1 MSRAVAGLGRW
12 RVVTRLCARPRPLP
26 GGAAECCGSARQG
39 PSRVGPQ
46 PYQPLWE
53 RPTNAEAMEA
63 RDKRG
68 ARLSAHGCHEDVLCL
83 FPILNRVRCLCTKH
97 RCIIGSR
104 FKARARG
111 TARGPL
117 PALASREP
125 FTPLPREPELF
136 LCTVQ
141 AVTAPAPG
149 PHPTPPAFAP
159 RALDPAGEGA
169 QGGLLSE
176 CVSLSSVSSGGGR
189 GWAAVRVSPESSSC
203 ILQPDPTWPRAG
215 PLSGPP
221 PTRWVC
227 VSIFPAG
234 RAPGLQHPSGVV
246 AGSSRPGDPADP
258 SQQSLDSSL
267 PLPPC
272 AREEAAKSFSQSC

>member
-176 CVSLSSVSSGGGR
+176 CVSLSSVSSGGGPWV
-189 GWAAVRVSPESSSC
+189 GCSPSEPRKQLLHPPARPHLAEGRPSLGSTSHTMGLCVYISRRKSS
-203 ILQPDPTWPRAG
+203 
-215 PLSGPP
+215 
-221 PTRWVC
+221 
-227 VSIFPAG
+227 
-234 RAPGLQHPSGVV
+234 RAPAPQRGCGWFV
-246 AGSSRPGDPADP
+246 PARG
-258 SQQSLDSSL
+258 
-267 PLPPC
+267 PC
-272 AREEAAKSFSQSC
+272 